1 VVTLRGELDLS
12 GAAVLQAQLTDI
24 RWQGRLRSVG
34 DLTSLLTRFEA
45 HDTIEH
51 AVTGTGAPRSPV
63 FPGLTF
69 SLATLTTTFFG
80 AHQRAAI
87 LPRCPASGQRRG
99 TLYRESR

>member
-24 RWQGRLRSVG
+24 RWQGRLRSVA

-87 LPRCPASGQRRG
+87 LPPCPASGQRRG